1 VSTHYQQEDLPDM
14 GKPEV
19 ALDMLQSQLGGLMPI
34 AEIDEGMELARAAM
48 KRLLKLA
55 KDSGV
60 GEVEA
65 DVRLAHQAL
74 KALHKQV
81 LARESVISGARA
93 ALDTEQAARKA
104 LVQELEDLKD
114 ALVTSDENHPFV
126 GALLSDL
133 YGEIFSDAYSI
144 ASEDMTL
151 EDIGYDVSP
160 SLEAMHIKL
169 DGADVLRAIDKA
181 IDDPNFPEDVKA
193 HMLTF
198 LKALEAYEDAKEAA
212 QSAKQAAAWQARQAR
227 ENGGGQ

>member
-1 VSTHYQQEDLPDM
+1 MNGYYEQEDSPDM
-14 GKPEV
+14 SKPEV
-19 ALDMLQSQLGGLMPI
+19 ALDMLKSQLGGLMPI
-34 AEIDEGMELARAAM
+34 AEIDEGMEQARAAM

-55 KDSGV
+55 KASG
-60 GEVEA
+60 EADVEA
-65 DVRLAHQAL
+65 DVRLAHQAI

-81 LARESVISGARA
+81 MARESVISGARA
-93 ALDTEQAARKA
+93 ALDAEQAARKA

-114 ALVTSDENHPFV
+114 ALITGDENHPLV
-126 GALLSDL
+126 GRILSDL
-133 YGEIFSDAYSI
+133 YGEIFSDAYSV
-144 ASEDMTL
+144 ASEEMSL

-198 LKALEAYEDAKEAA
+198 LKALEAYEDAREAA
-212 QSAKQAAAWQARQAR
+212 EALGWAKFMGVD
-227 ENGGGQ
+227 GGAE